1 MEMED
6 AWVRSRSLGLQQQRR
21 AHGQAPGTVE
31 SSKVQFGD
39 MIYEA
44 EARARLGGTHTR
56 ARTHLRSTLA
66 GFYFLMPRAAAG
78 PRCFCLSYPKSRP
91 PRAGTNHV
99 VGLVAFSG
107 GCPWPP
113 LASPRPRSAAPLPS
127 STPPPPP
134 PPRERG
140 FLYRGAEFSI
150 ALPGAQVQTP
160 KQVRAYLS
168 RARSALGSAIV
179 TKNREDFL
187 GPTLAT
193 TSFTAKTICPGSLRI
208 LRIRQYLH
216 GRVHADFNCRF

>member
-127 STPPPPP
+127 FTPRRR
-134 PPRERG
+134 PRHEKGDSFIAEPSSRSRSLVHR
-140 FLYRGAEFSI
+140 FRPRSRCEPIYRGPG
-150 ALPGAQVQTP
+150 LPLG
-160 KQVRAYLS
+160 
-168 RARSALGSAIV
+168 ARS
-179 TKNREDFL
+179 
-187 GPTLAT
+187 
-193 TSFTAKTICPGSLRI
+193 
-208 LRIRQYLH
+208 
-216 GRVHADFNCRF
+216 